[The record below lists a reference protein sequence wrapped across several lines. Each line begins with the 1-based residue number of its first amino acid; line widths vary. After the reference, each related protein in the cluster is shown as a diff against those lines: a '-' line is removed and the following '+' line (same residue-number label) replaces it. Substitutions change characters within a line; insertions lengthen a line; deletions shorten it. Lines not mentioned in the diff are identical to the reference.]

1 MLFMSSLIHINDVG
15 TAEQI
20 SKYFEQT
27 ENIGQSTHAIK
38 SHVLSMLW
46 NIPVNACIAS
56 SKKDKWFCSL

>member
-1 MLFMSSLIHINDVG
+1 MLFMSSLIPINDVG

-38 SHVLSMLW
+38 SHVLSML
-46 NIPVNACIAS
+46 
-56 SKKDKWFCSL
+56 